1 MHHDRTV
8 TERRLDRVLN
18 QRLRPAVHGRSVPLD
33 VAVWNVTGEPVPVRE
48 GLDAPYET
56 VRTGALW
63 GPAWSTSWFRISG
76 TVPAEWAGQRVEAVL
91 DLGFGTAQPGF
102 SAEGLV
108 YRADG
113 TPVKALNPRNTW
125 LPIAEQ
131 AAGGEEFTYFIEA
144 AANPVLFDSG
154 SEGNPFVP
162 TRSGGLAPGSA
173 AARHPAS
180 RCTG

>member
-18 QRLRPAVHGRSVPLD
+18 QRLRPAVHGRSAPLD
-33 VAVWNVTGEPVPVRE
+33 VAIWNVTGEPVPVSE
-48 GLDAPYET
+48 GLHAHYEP

-91 DLGFGTAQPGF
+91 DLGFGTTQPGF

-108 YRADG
+108 HRADG

-125 LPIAEQ
+125 LAIAER
-131 AAGGEEFTYFIEA
+131 AVGGEEFTYFIEA
-144 AANPVLFDSG
+144 AANPVIFDSG
-154 SEGNPFVP
+154 GEGDPFVP
-162 TRSGGLAPGSA
+162 TRSGGLAPGCA
-173 AARHPAS
+173 AARRPAS